1 MSQERA
7 GEVAVASPPPSEQN
21 AATNAAQHV
30 SPSDVDHTSTAS
42 IQQAVSTDQTPI
54 LDHPPTDEASNSAIP
69 ISGSERDVE
78 ALTALHDRT
87 EHTSDSNALNT
98 AAINSAATAAA
109 SSSPQ
114 VAGIPIKKFTSL
126 NVNKR
131 FLEKAAPTT
140 SVASPATLK
149 IGTSVSPLPSHRL
162 SSPSATSRLTSAKL
176 SSVPKPQP
184 AGWATNKQATPTP
197 APKST
202 PSSQTPAASE
212 STPVSAPATDAT
224 PAATGP
230 STDPLPSEA
239 STPLPKPAPSPK
251 PANLPAAPTSNGP
264 ANLATTQ
271 APAAAAPSPRLVGM
285 GRESPRPGSA
295 GLDSGS
301 GHGRA
306 SPGLRNAALGSS
318 LRAPS
323 PANVSRAPWAGV
335 KSGLSP
341 NPPATRGSKLSDFPT
356 AAEAA
361 KAKQEQEERAA
372 AAAAREAAK
381 QQAALQALDRF
392 RGTSLGSGKHWDEM
406 EDEDGGFLGEV
417 VEFGDGSQY
426 KIPASNDGSRAA
438 GDEGPPVSKEDRFR
452 DVSYDRSW
460 PQRNL
465 ARPAA
470 ANPNDRPRPAAGQP
484 AAAWGP
490 LKNREMAAS
499 ASSEATPT
507 PTQTQTQTQ
516 TQTSSR
522 PSRSEQRAEKL
533 IIPTIGASVSLRSP
547 IESREPAG
555 YSYAR
560 ERRPAG
566 GAAPYGTRPDQSGA
580 PPAAQAA
587 STQAARAWGP
597 LAQRQA
603 SLNPGS
609 APPASAPPKPSAPAD
624 PSPAPASAALS
635 TAPEAQ
641 KPPASLPPVQ
651 QQQQQPPSDVP
662 RPAPQTIRERAT
674 APFRVVQPPTAGL
687 PATNGRPLPP
697 HLLVS
702 GSADG
707 RPPAPTNRPLPPHLA
722 QNLRPA
728 APAQSADT
736 LGRKTSHAFEETR
749 RPQAAP
755 APVAAQIA
763 NVSGRNASGT
773 EVAAAQSQQAPQVR
787 EDGGVRAPWG
797 PKAMAQARAQ
807 PAAEAPAPQPPT
819 LLKRPSA
826 DASAAATDEDV
837 HASIERARK
846 RREEEEQARLAERER
861 ARQKALAIEERIRAA
876 EQQKEAD
883 AQRAAQRRADEAA
896 NAAAAAAASAA
907 VAQPAAPSLRKP
919 GPADSASSWRTA
931 RPESSAADSLPARS
945 RQQQVPAVPAD
956 HASAPSD
963 PASTE
968 QTRNGRVVPSQR
980 GPRGADER
988 LPSRPEQRDQ
998 RTPQSR
1004 DEQWQRRAPLP
1015 EKISQ
1020 PGLQRP
1026 GGEARPA
1033 EFATKPDVADV
1044 PRTILSRPAK
1054 SPPAA
1059 SAAAPVETRIQRAVP
1074 PQSAD
1079 ARSHRNDAIAADRPA
1094 TKTSSA
1100 LKPREAA
1107 TQEKSPRA
1115 AAPSAPK
1122 AVAVPVA
1129 APAPVRLYP
1138 VVPMEAVETRQEAA
1152 QDAPLAWNRFV
1163 VHLKASRTRPK
1174 LNRFQQKQLF
1184 ARLAAMKAPGRAVY
1198 PLTWDPPLAHLS
1210 FKTLSRDDQLFPKRY
1225 HRGTVIAPV
1234 KLPSRV
1240 LPRGLPSIVPHVLSQ
1255 GANAGSRKQA
1265 RFDLTPHWSEGQRV
1279 PGLGNG
1285 FGTEPQ
1291 TSSLS
1296 PAGQIQVRLPGHHAT
1311 VVQPH
1316 AADGMQAATSAVGRR
1331 NHHVDATTDAIIGEV
1346 LSSGASQSVFDDR
1359 SRSAFQAAAAP
1370 GSLGPLDYPQNG
1382 YSSEAFGSHHTA
1394 GGYRAKGRRG
1404 SNAAVAFYD
1413 DRQVSTPSPVSFMVN
1428 SEIKADAAGGARGS
1442 LSPFAIP
1449 GSTRASQAQTPASG
1463 GSVLP
1468 SPSLSTQGTW
1478 GQSSL
1483 TFPVLETRSSNLA
1496 DRDHIKSVW
1505 SLTTNSHAGEMQ
1517 NSLKDIG
1524 DDFLPSAL
1532 PMSVHD
1538 FRADDGHARGAHEDG
1553 DTWAPSAFGRFQQY
1567 GRSQHDMGSNS
1578 RDLSPVANRSN
1589 GFDPTSRSPALGMDA
1604 SAVAGARAR
1613 ENGQHYQS
1621 VSQQASNAYSP
1632 LNGGGYAHHQT
1643 SSYSPQERQQD
1654 GGNGLSQSAFG
1665 AFGGYSSGASGNSSS
1680 HMSSMTTDSLYT
1692 SNYSGGSMTPNRQT
1706 YGQYGSHAST
1716 ARSAPGSPYSGV
1728 SRHSNNLTSGLSGY
1742 SLFSTG
1748 GSGTSGSNVGA
1759 RSSQAGNGLDA
1770 LGVLDDASFGS
1781 GRNQFYGARGYASQ
1795 QQQQQQQQSQS
1806 QSQSQS
1812 QQSSS
1817 GLSGKWP
1824 SSTAGAGST
1833 NSSSINVAGSV
1844 LRPAASVFNPS
1855 KYSVQQQQRASQ
1867 PQSQS
1872 QQARLGQQTSPST
1885 QQHQQHQQQHQH
1897 HAAHHHQAADYS
1909 LDAASSSNSAGPID
1923 QREAG
1928 YGSNAGG
1935 AAYGAG
1941 YGAFS
1946 SSSGLW

>member
-1 MSQERA
+1 MSEERA
-7 GEVAVASPPPSEQN
+7 GEVAAANPPPTEQN
-21 AATNAAQHV
+21 AANNAAERI
-30 SPSDVDHTSTAS
+30 SLSDVDHTSTQPTQPA
-42 IQQAVSTDQTPI
+42 ASTDQNSI
-54 LDHPPTDEASNSAIP
+54 LKHPSSYESSTSTIP
-69 ISGSERDVE
+69 VSGSERDVE
-78 ALTALHDRT
+78 ALTALQDRT
-87 EHTSDSNALNT
+87 EQASDNNALN
-98 AAINSAATAAA
+98 AAA
-109 SSSPQ
+109 SNLATATSSPQ
-114 VAGIPIKKFTSL
+114 VAGAPVKKFTSL

-131 FLEKAAPTT
+131 FLEKAGPTT

-149 IGTSVSPLPSHRL
+149 LGTSVSPLPTHRL

-184 AGWATNKQATPTP
+184 AGWATTKLATPTP
-197 APKST
+197 AAKST
-202 PSSQTPAASE
+202 PSSQPPAPSE
-212 STPVSAPATDAT
+212 STTTSATATDET
-224 PAATGP
+224 PAGAVA
-230 STDPLPSEA
+230 STDPLPSESSA
-239 STPLPKPAPSPK
+239 PLPKAVQSPK
-251 PANLPAAPTSNGP
+251 PANLETAQASNGP
-264 ANLATTQ
+264 TNVAAPQAT
-271 APAAAAPSPRLVGM
+271 AAPSPRLISM
-285 GRESPRPGSA
+285 GRESPKPGSA

-335 KSGLSP
+335 KSSLSP
-341 NPPATRGSKLSDFPT
+341 NPPTTRGSKLSDFPT

-426 KIPASNDGSRAA
+426 KIPSSNDGSRGA
-438 GDEGPPVSKEDRFR
+438 GDEGPPVSKEDRFK
-452 DVSYDRSW
+452 DVSHDRSW
-460 PQRNL
+460 PQRNV

-470 ANPNDRPRPAAGQP
+470 TNPYARPASGQP
-484 AAAWGP
+484 AAWGP
-490 LKNREMAAS
+490 LKNREIATS
-499 ASSEATPT
+499 ASNDT
-507 PTQTQTQTQ
+507 TQA
-516 TQTSSR
+516 QTSSR

-547 IESREPAG
+547 TESREPTG
-555 YSYAR
+555 YSYGR
-560 ERRPAG
+560 ERRPGG
-566 GAAPYGTRPDQSGA
+566 GAAPYGGRHDQGGP

-609 APPASAPPKPSAPAD
+609 APPAASAPLKPSVAAG
-624 PSPAPASAALS
+624 PSPVPVAAAAPPG
-635 TAPEAQ
+635 PEA
-641 KPPASLPPVQ
+641 PRPTASVPPVQ
-651 QQQQQPPSDVP
+651 RQQRPSDV
-662 RPAPQTIRERAT
+662 RCTAPQPMREKVA
-674 APFRVVQPPTAGL
+674 APTREAQPPAAGV

-697 HLLVS
+697 HLLVA
-702 GSADG
+702 GTG
-707 RPPAPTNRPLPPHLA
+707 ENRLPAPTNRPLPPHLA

-728 APAQSADT
+728 APAQSADA
-736 LGRKTSHAFEETR
+736 LGRKTSHAFEEVR
-749 RPQAAP
+749 RPQATP
-755 APVAAQIA
+755 APIAAQTA
-763 NVSGRNASGT
+763 NAPSRNASGADF
-773 EVAAAQSQQAPQVR
+773 AAAQPQSAPQVR
-787 EDGGVRAPWG
+787 EDGSVRAPWG
-797 PKAMAQARAQ
+797 PKAMAQARAHTT
-807 PAAEAPAPQPPT
+807 ADAPAPQPPA
-819 LLKRPSA
+819 LLKRPSTG
-826 DASAAATDEDV
+826 ASAAGPEEDV

-846 RREEEEQARLAERER
+846 RREEEERARLAERE
-861 ARQKALAIEERIRAA
+861 
-876 EQQKEAD
+876 
-883 AQRAAQRRADEAA
+883 
-896 NAAAAAAASAA
+896 
-907 VAQPAAPSLRKP
+907 PPTLRKP

-931 RPESSAADSLPARS
+931 RPESSAVDNGPARL
-945 RQQQVPAVPAD
+945 RQQQSSAIPVD
-956 HASAPSD
+956 QASTTAP
-963 PASTE
+963 TE
-968 QTRNGRVVPSQR
+968 QTRNGRVVSSQR
-980 GPRGADER
+980 GPRGGDER
-988 LPSRPEQRDQ
+988 LPSRPEQREQ
-998 RTPQSR
+998 RIPQSR

-1015 EKISQ
+1015 DQAPQPRLPRQESQ
-1020 PGLQRP
+1020 V
-1026 GGEARPA
+1026 RPA
-1033 EFATKPDVADV
+1033 EFPTKVEVDEV

-1054 SPPAA
+1054 SPPAPA
-1059 SAAAPVETRIQRAVP
+1059 LAAAPVEARIQRAVSA
-1074 PQSAD
+1074 QSAT
-1079 ARSHRNDAIAADRPA
+1079 ARSQKNDSVAADRSGP
-1094 TKTSSA
+1094 KTTAA
-1100 LKPREAA
+1100 LRPRETA
-1107 TQEKSPRA
+1107 TQEKSPRT
-1115 AAPSAPK
+1115 AAPPAEK
-1122 AVAVPVA
+1122 AAVPVS

-1138 VVPMEAVETRQEAA
+1138 VVSKEAVETRQEAA
-1152 QDAPLAWNRFV
+1152 QDAPPAWNRFV
-1163 VHLKASRTRPK
+1163 VHLKGSRTRPK
-1174 LNRFQQKQLF
+1174 LGRFQQKQLL
-1184 ARLAAMKAPGRAVY
+1184 ARTASMKAPGRAVY

-1240 LPRGLPSIVPHVLSQ
+1240 LPRGLPSIVPQVISQ

-1285 FGTEPQ
+1285 FATEAQ

-1316 AADGMQAATSAVGRR
+1316 AAGAVSDGMQAATSAVGRR

-1346 LSSGASQSVFDDR
+1346 LSSGAPQSVFDDR
-1359 SRSAFQAAAAP
+1359 SRSAFQAAPAP

-1382 YSSEAFGSHHTA
+1382 YSAEAFGSHHPA

-1428 SEIKADAAGGARGS
+1428 SEIKAEAAGGARGS
-1442 LSPFAIP
+1442 LSPFSIP
-1449 GSTRASQAQTPASG
+1449 GSTRASQNQTPASG
-1463 GSVLP
+1463 GSMLP

-1505 SLTTNSHAGEMQ
+1505 SLATNSHAGEMQ

-1524 DDFLPSAL
+1524 DDFLPSTL
-1532 PMSVHD
+1532 TMSVHD
-1538 FRADDGHARGAHEDG
+1538 FRADDGHARGAHEEG

-1567 GRSQHDMGSNS
+1567 GCSQHDMSSNS

-1604 SAVAGARAR
+1604 SVAATARAR
-1613 ENGQHYQS
+1613 ENDQHYQT

-1632 LNGGGYAHHQT
+1632 LNGGSYAHHQA

-1654 GGNGLSQSAFG
+1654 GGNGLGQSAFG
-1665 AFGGYSSGASGNSSS
+1665 AFGGYNSGASGNNSN
-1680 HMSSMTTDSLYT
+1680 MSSMTTDSLYGT
-1692 SNYSGGSMTPNRQT
+1692 SNYSAGSMTPKRQT
-1706 YGQYGSHAST
+1706 YGQYGSHASA

-1728 SRHSNNLTSGLSGY
+1728 SRHSSNLTTGLSGY
-1742 SLFSTG
+1742 SLFPNS

-1759 RSSQAGNGLDA
+1759 RSSQASNGLDA
-1770 LGVLDDASFGS
+1770 LGVLDDGVSASFGS
-1781 GRNQFYGARGYASQ
+1781 GRNQFYGTRGYST
-1795 QQQQQQQQSQS
+1795 QQQQQSQT
-1806 QSQSQS
+1806 QS

-1817 GLSGKWP
+1817 VSGKWP
-1824 SSTAGAGST
+1824 STTGAGS
-1833 NSSSINVAGSV
+1833 NSINVAGSV

-1855 KYSVQQQQRASQ
+1855 KYS
-1867 PQSQS
+1867 
-1872 QQARLGQQTSPST
+1872 
-1885 QQHQQHQQQHQH
+1885 
-1897 HAAHHHQAADYS
+1897 YS
-1909 LDAASSSNSAGPID
+1909 LDATSSSNSGGPID

-1928 YGSNAGG
+1928 YGNNSVGG
-1935 AAYGAG
+1935 YGAG